1 MTEGCVETAG
11 LLARSD
17 RPRPRWEPPSAE
29 ELEEGLQRHRIRNVV
44 AARRDDGG
52 SRRRGGG
59 STDSHSSLLH
69 RKYEKLVN
77 DLLDCL
83 EDRDL

>member
-1 MTEGCVETAG
+1 MNIAG
-11 LLARSD
+11 LMARSD
-17 RPRPRWEPPSAE
+17 NPRPCSEAPSVD
-29 ELEEGLQRHRIRNVV
+29 ELKEGLQRQRIRNVV
-44 AARRDDGG
+44 A
-52 SRRRGGG
+52 SRQEERLQIVIIWVAELLTR
-59 STDSHSSLLH
+59 SSWVH

>member
-1 MTEGCVETAG
+1 MKVAG
-11 LLARSD
+11 LLAHSD
-17 RPRPRWEPPSAE
+17 HPRPRWEPPSAG
-29 ELEEGLQRHRIRNVV
+29 ELEEGLQRQRIRNVV
-44 AARRDDGG
+44 AARREDGG
-52 SRRRGGG
+52 RRWRWLISRT
-59 STDSHSSLLH
+59 SDSSLFH

>member
-1 MTEGCVETAG
+1 MAAG
-11 LLARSD
+11 AGVSEQHGSD
-17 RPRPRWEPPSAE
+17 SA
-29 ELEEGLQRHRIRNVV
+29 LF
-44 AARRDDGG
+44 
-52 SRRRGGG
+52 
-59 STDSHSSLLH
+59 H